1 MERYQLKECALC
13 GEKAEIQLSHII
25 PKFIGKHLKK
35 TSIGNIRSMED
46 PNKTVQD
53 LEKHYLLC
61 HDCEERFSA
70 SERWFANNI
79 FYPWKK
85 NHEINFSYESL
96 LHYFVTSLSWRSL
109 YLDIMNYV
117 RDGNIDV
124 QKLNIMINSEKIMK
138 EYLLKKRTD
147 IGKIENHI
155 FFFERIAEVEGENA
169 EKFCLSPHTT
179 IHRSVTSYTHYSE
192 NTIFTVSNLM
202 GIILVT
208 LYEKGF
214 EEKWEATKINKDS
227 GILRAE
233 KQTVISV
240 VCNEFQ
246 YWMEE
251 AQKQQDNMSENQK
264 NKIVQRMKEIGEDI
278 INYDIYQ
285 DLLDDQELK

>member
-1 MERYQLKECALC
+1 MERYQMKKCALC
-13 GEKAEIQLSHII
+13 GKEAEIQLSHII
-25 PKFIGKHLKK
+25 PKFIGRHLKK
-35 TSIGNIRSMED
+35 TSIGNIRSIED
-46 PNKTVQD
+46 PNKVVQD

-61 HDCEERFSA
+61 HECEELFSA

-85 NHEINFSYESL
+85 NTETTFQYGNS
-96 LHYFVTSLSWRSL
+96 LHYFITSLSWRSL

-117 RDGNIDV
+117 RYGDVDV
-124 QKLNIMINSEKIMK
+124 QKLNIMIEAEKIMK
-138 EYLLKKRTD
+138 EYLLGQRD
-147 IGKIENHI
+147 NIGHIENHV

-169 EKFCLSPHTT
+169 DKFLLNPHVS

-192 NTIFTVSNLM
+192 NTVFTISNLM

-208 LYEKGF
+208 LYEKGP
-214 EEKWEATKINKDS
+214 EEYWEGTEIDVNIGTLK
-227 GILRAE
+227 AE
-233 KQTVISV
+233 KQRVASV

-251 AQKQQDNMSENQK
+251 AQKQHDRISENQK

-285 DLLDDQELK
+285 DFLDDQELK

>member
-1 MERYQLKECALC
+1 
-13 GEKAEIQLSHII
+13 
-25 PKFIGKHLKK
+25 
-35 TSIGNIRSMED
+35 
-46 PNKTVQD
+46 
-53 LEKHYLLC
+53 
-61 HDCEERFSA
+61 
-70 SERWFANNI
+70 
-79 FYPWKK
+79 
-85 NHEINFSYESL
+85 
-96 LHYFVTSLSWRSL
+96 
-109 YLDIMNYV
+109 
-117 RDGNIDV
+117 
-124 QKLNIMINSEKIMK
+124 
-138 EYLLKKRTD
+138 
-147 IGKIENHI
+147 
-155 FFFERIAEVEGENA
+155 
-169 EKFCLSPHTT
+169 
-179 IHRSVTSYTHYSE
+179 
-192 NTIFTVSNLM
+192 M